1 MPARGLPGARVPG
14 RAGPDRAASA
24 PGGPAGA
31 SEGKGAARGRPDP
44 DRRLHGAPGARAAVY
59 FRVSTSAQSL
69 DNQRK
74 AVFRL
79 VAARGYELVETFEEK
94 SSSARER
101 TAFAAAK
108 FGARRGEYDVLVV
121 WALDRFGRSMAKN
134 LIDVLEL
141 DRLGVEI
148 VSVCEPWLDTRG
160 PVRDLLVA
168 IFSWVAEQERM
179 RLGERTR
186 AGLERARREGR
197 KLGRPPARVNLAEAN
212 RLRATGMTWA
222 KIARHMGVK
231 QSTLE
236 RARRAARALQ
246 KG

>member
-1 MPARGLPGARVPG
+1 MTRGLPGVRGLG
-14 RAGPDRAASA
+14 RAGPDRAAGT

-31 SEGKGAARGRPDP
+31 SEGRGGPRGRPGP
-44 DRRLHGAPGARAAVY
+44 GRPLSGPPGARAAVY
-59 FRVSTSAQSL
+59 FRVSTGAQSL
-69 DNQRK
+69 DNQRA
-74 AVFRL
+74 AVLRL

-94 SSSARER
+94 ASSARER
-101 TAFAAAK
+101 TAFMAAK
-108 FGARRGEYDVLVV
+108 FGARRREYDVLVV

-160 PVRDLLVA
+160 PVRELLVA
-168 IFSWVAEQERM
+168 ILSWVAEQERV

-197 KLGRPPARVNLAEAN
+197 KLGRPRRHLNGAELAAVAR
-212 RLRATGMTWA
+212 RLREGRSLRAV
-222 KIARHMGVK
+222 ARELRIPET
-231 QSTLE
+231 TL
-236 RARRAARALQ
+236 RRALKR
-246 KG
+246 